1 MSLDLFDLPADKVA
15 PRLLGQW
22 LCRRFSNGQVRKY
35 RISEVE
41 AYVGEKDRACHAF
54 HGLTERTAVMYG
66 PSGHWYIYLIYGMY
80 YMLNLVTAPVGEPQ
94 AVLFRA
100 VEGIEGPGRLTRE
113 LQIDKRL
120 NGQPANQISGLWLEI
135 GQPPAKQKIQRL
147 PRVGVDYA
155 GEWKDKL
162 LRFRVKDED

>member
-1 MSLDLFDLPADKVA
+1 MNQKLFDLPADKVA

-22 LCRRFSNGQVRKY
+22 LCRRFPDGQVRKY
-35 RISEVE
+35 RIIEVE

-66 PSGHWYIYLIYGMY
+66 PSGHWYVYLIYGMY
-80 YMLNLVTAPVGEPQ
+80 YMLNLVTAPAGEPQ

-113 LQIDKRL
+113 LQIDKQL
-120 NGQPANQISGLWLEI
+120 NGQPASQASGLWLEI
-135 GQPPAKQKIQRL
+135 GPPLRWQKIQHL